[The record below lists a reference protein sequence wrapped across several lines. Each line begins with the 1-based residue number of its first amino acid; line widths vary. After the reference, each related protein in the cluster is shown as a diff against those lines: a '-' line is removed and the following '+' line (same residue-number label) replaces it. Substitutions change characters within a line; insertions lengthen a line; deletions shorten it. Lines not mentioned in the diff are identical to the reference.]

1 MTTHASVEIVMKL
14 FRVMSDEEK
23 RETVLEIG
31 NVCETEGLAAK
42 WSTPSR
48 ASATSGAKGGKRR
61 GRSAPYWI
69 KRVDGIDPSAKG
81 MDKLRGTW
89 VREGEFEDG
98 KVYLVGLRGDEKKY
112 FVCLGS
118 ASSRLTFPIWGGK
131 DSANVDGLL
140 ANASCDTFNDAVREI
155 EHLDRT

>member
-1 MTTHASVEIVMKL
+1 MTTHASVEVVMKL
-14 FRVMSDEEK
+14 FRAMSAEEK

-31 NVCETEGLAAK
+31 NVCETEGLAAM
-42 WSTPSR
+42 WTTPSG

-69 KRVDGIDPSAKG
+69 RRVDGIDASAKG
-81 MDKLRGTW
+81 MDKLRGAW
-89 VREGEFEDG
+89 AKEGEFEEG
-98 KVYLVGLRGDEKKY
+98 EVYLVGLRGDEKKY